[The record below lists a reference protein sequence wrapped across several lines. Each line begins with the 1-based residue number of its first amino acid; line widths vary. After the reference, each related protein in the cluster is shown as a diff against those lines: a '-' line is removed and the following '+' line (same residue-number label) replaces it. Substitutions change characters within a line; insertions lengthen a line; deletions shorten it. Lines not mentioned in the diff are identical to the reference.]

1 MRGPLSANPVQG
13 RAQLITYAQ
22 TRRGVGYGGEHQDHL
37 VRPMLQVNHCCTR
50 LPGCFYSFFLT
61 FFSGKIPEIQFQIR
75 LVPRQTRASQNRSA
89 SEPPSSFLSFQS
101 FRSFNFLGRIPV
113 QFQIRLVPLKER
125 LRTVPR
131 QVAPATKPPSSFLS
145 FQL

>member
-1 MRGPLSANPVQG
+1 MRGPFFCYLSLSGARLRFKLMPKLAG
-13 RAQLITYAQ
+13 
-22 TRRGVGYGGEHQDHL
+22 GYGGKHQDHL

-75 LVPRQTRASQNRSA
+75 LVPRQARASQNRSA

-125 LRTVPR
+125 